1 MKKLES
7 AEIYHE
13 DKAHI
18 GSTFWK
24 KIAGSSILH
33 AIKREFKVTDAM
45 DLGSAIHCAVLEPEK
60 FEATI
65 AISPKFDRRTKV
77 GKESAEAFELSAQGK
92 LVIDEAQ
99 AEAVRG
105 TVGAIK
111 EHKLASGILRGGE
124 AEYSY
129 YVTCPETGLGMK
141 CRPDYHNQNALI
153 DLKTCQDASIDG
165 FTKQCINLGYHI
177 QAAYYLDVFNMA
189 NGTDLKEFY
198 FVSVETSAP
207 YAVNTFLMG
216 EMALGLG
223 RDQYKKAM
231 KQYAEYLKS
240 PERIND
246 FGYEVKI
253 NEIVFPSWAFSK
265 LGA

>member
-7 AEIYHE
+7 AEIYHA
-13 DKAHI
+13 DKVHT

-24 KIAGSSILH
+24 KVAGSSILH
-33 AIKREFKVTDAM
+33 AVKQTFKVTDAM

-60 FEATI
+60 FETTI
-65 AISPKFDRRTKV
+65 AISPKFDRRTKI
-77 GKESAEAFELSAQGK
+77 GKENAEAFESFAQGK
-92 LVIDEAQ
+92 LIIDEVQ

-105 TVGAIK
+105 VVSSVK
-111 EHKLASGILRGGE
+111 DHKLASGILRGGE

-141 CRPDYHNQNALI
+141 CRPDYFNQNALI
-153 DLKTCQDASIDG
+153 DLKTCQDASVEG
-165 FTKQCINLGYHI
+165 FTRQCINLGYHI
-177 QAAYYLDVFNMA
+177 QAAYYLDVFNLA
-189 NGTDLKEFY
+189 NGADLKEFY
-198 FVSVETSAP
+198 FVSVETTAP
-207 YAVNTFLMG
+207 FAVNTFLMG
-216 EMALGLG
+216 EMALALG
-223 RDQYKKAM
+223 REQYKKAM
-231 KQYAEYLKS
+231 KQYVEYLKS

-253 NEIVFPSWAFSK
+253 NEIVFPNWAFNK